1 MASTRDWRLLIEQI
15 RASQDDDST
24 LGRIVQAAASLAGA
38 EHAMLALVDD
48 DAGVLRLTHGVGPE
62 WSGELVGMELDVE
75 SPDEGIVTLVAK
87 TGRAHLAKDVT
98 RERTYRRL
106 FQSTL
111 SEYALP
117 LVDEHGRVR
126 GVLNLESQRV
136 GAFDE
141 PAREAAKMLAL
152 LAIRVVE
159 RQDLV
164 RREEALVQIGGAL
177 DTAVSEEELVEKVL
191 SVAGSLLRMHSFS
204 VFLRDPA
211 TDRLWLKGSVGGLQA
226 RVGQVSYA
234 CGEGLTGFV
243 AESGKPLLLD
253 RPQQHPRWRGL
264 HLEMP
269 PSEVASYLAV
279 PVNSKGKCQGVL
291 RAVRRRSSNPLLQVR
306 FTEHELRVVQTIAE
320 QLATALENLRSW
332 ARVVQAERMAAWG
345 ELSAK
350 SSHMIG
356 NRVFALRGEVN
367 ELRHLLREAELDRE
381 ALAEVADGL
390 QRNVE
395 RIDEILQDF
404 RDFLTATTLTKQP
417 TDVAALVRETIQ
429 EVVPRTEAIEIALA
443 VEDGLPRA
451 EVDPRKVRRAL
462 SELLENALNH
472 MDRGRLEVEVGLEVQ
487 PSGRRA
493 VRIAVG
499 DTGPGVPEDL
509 KKAIFEPFR
518 STRVKGMGLG
528 LSIVKGIVEAHGGT
542 VAEVGVPG
550 RGARFVMTL
559 PVASGQNGAQHGAS

>member
-1 MASTRDWRLLIEQI
+1 
-15 RASQDDDST
+15 
-24 LGRIVQAAASLAGA
+24 
-38 EHAMLALVDD
+38 
-48 DAGVLRLTHGVGPE
+48 
-62 WSGELVGMELDVE
+62 
-75 SPDEGIVTLVAK
+75 
-87 TGRAHLAKDVT
+87 
-98 RERTYRRL
+98 
-106 FQSTL
+106 
-111 SEYALP
+111 
-117 LVDEHGRVR
+117 
-126 GVLNLESQRV
+126 
-136 GAFDE
+136 
-141 PAREAAKMLAL
+141 
-152 LAIRVVE
+152 
-159 RQDLV
+159 
-164 RREEALVQIGGAL
+164 
-177 DTAVSEEELVEKVL
+177 
-191 SVAGSLLRMHSFS
+191 
-204 VFLRDPA
+204 
-211 TDRLWLKGSVGGLQA
+211 
-226 RVGQVSYA
+226 
-234 CGEGLTGFV
+234 
-243 AESGKPLLLD
+243 
-253 RPQQHPRWRGL
+253 
-264 HLEMP
+264 MP

-279 PVNSKGKCQGVL
+279 PVNSKGTCQGVL

-367 ELRHLLREAELDRE
+367 ELRHLLKEAQLDRE

-417 TDVAALVRETIQ
+417 TDVAGLVRETIQ

-559 PVASGQNGAQHGAS
+559 PVASGQNGAQHVAS